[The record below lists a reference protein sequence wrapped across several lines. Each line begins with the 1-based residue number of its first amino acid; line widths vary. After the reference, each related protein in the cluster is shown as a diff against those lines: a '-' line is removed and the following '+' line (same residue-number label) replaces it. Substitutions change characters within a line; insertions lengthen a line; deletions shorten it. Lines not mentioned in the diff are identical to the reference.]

1 MVSVIMEEYR
11 VSLSQFEGPLDLL
24 LHLIEK
30 AEVNIEDIFVSEITS
45 QYLALMD
52 DLSELDMDR
61 ASSFLSVAAQLLL
74 IKSRSLLPRPQAETE
89 EEDPEQQLIRQLR
102 EYKAFKAAG
111 EELQERFLEAKKAI
125 ARLPE
130 DVILPPQKVDIGNA
144 TLDNLYAAF
153 LSILN
158 REDETEDQ
166 KDMTQKVRPD
176 RFTVRDRVMHLREAL
191 KGGRVRFD
199 ALFTDTT
206 TRMECVVTF
215 MALLEMLARGEIRVT
230 QGTTFAPIYIRAKNL
245 SENDQETIYMDEVE
259 D

>member
-1 MVSVIMEEYR
+1 MEEYR

-30 AEVNIEDIFVSEITS
+30 AEVSIEDIFVSEITS
-45 QYLALMD
+45 QYLAMMD

-61 ASSFLSVAAQLLL
+61 ASSFLTVAAQLLL
-74 IKSRSLLPRPQAETE
+74 IKSRSLLPRPPAESE

-111 EELQERFLEAKKAI
+111 EELHERFEEAKKAI
-125 ARLPE
+125 TRLPE
-130 DVILPPQKVDIGNA
+130 DVILPPQKVDISNA
-144 TLDNLYAAF
+144 TLDNLYSAF
-153 LSILN
+153 LAILN
-158 REDETEDQ
+158 REDEAEEK

-176 RFTVRDRVMHLREAL
+176 VFTVRNRVLHLREKL
-191 KGGRVRFD
+191 KEGRIRFD

-206 TRMECVVTF
+206 TRMERVVTF
-215 MALLEMLARGEIRVT
+215 MALLEMLAHGEIRIT
-230 QGTTFAPIYIRAKNL
+230 QGATFAPIYIRAKNL
-245 SENDQETIYMDEVE
+245 SENDNETIYMDEVE

>member
-1 MVSVIMEEYR
+1 MEEYR

-45 QYLALMD
+45 QYLAMMD

-61 ASSFLSVAAQLLL
+61 ASSFLTVAAQLLL
-74 IKSRSLLPRPQAETE
+74 IKSRSLLPRPPAEEE

-102 EYKAFKAAG
+102 EYKAFKTAS
-111 EELQERFLEAKKAI
+111 EQLHERFEEARKAYT
-125 ARLPE
+125 RLPE
-130 DVILPPQKVDIGNA
+130 DVVLPPQKVDINNA

-158 REDETEDQ
+158 REDAAEEQ
-166 KDMTQKVRPD
+166 RDMTQRVRPD
-176 RFTVRDRVMHLREAL
+176 TFTVRDRVEHLRTRL
-191 KGGRVRFD
+191 KDGRVRFD
-199 ALFTDTT
+199 ALFTGSS
-206 TRMECVVTF
+206 TRMERIVTF
-215 MALLEMLARGEIRVT
+215 MALLELLARGEVHIT
-230 QGTTFAPIYIRAKNL
+230 QGATFAPIYIRARQL
-245 SENDQETIYMDEVE
+245 RENDREAVYMDEVE

>member
-1 MVSVIMEEYR
+1 MEEYR

-45 QYLALMD
+45 QYLAMMD

-61 ASSFLSVAAQLLL
+61 ASSFLTVAAQLLL
-74 IKSRSLLPRPQAETE
+74 IKSRSLLPRPPAESE

-111 EELQERFLEAKKAI
+111 EELHERFEEAKKAI
-125 ARLPE
+125 TRLPE
-130 DVILPPQKVDIGNA
+130 DVILPPQKVDISNA
-144 TLDNLYAAF
+144 TLDNLYSAF
-153 LSILN
+153 LAILN
-158 REDETEDQ
+158 REDEAEEK

-176 RFTVRDRVMHLREAL
+176 VFTVRNRVLHLREKL
-191 KGGRVRFD
+191 KEGRIRFD

-206 TRMECVVTF
+206 TRMERVVTF
-215 MALLEMLARGEIRVT
+215 MALLEMLAHGEIRIT
-230 QGTTFAPIYIRAKNL
+230 QGATFAPIYIRAKNL
-245 SENDQETIYMDEVE
+245 SENDNETIYMDEVE

>member
-1 MVSVIMEEYR
+1 MEEYR

-45 QYLALMD
+45 QYLAMMD

-61 ASSFLSVAAQLLL
+61 ASSFLTVAAQLLL
-74 IKSRSLLPRPQAETE
+74 IKSRSLLPRPSAESE

-111 EELQERFLEAKKAI
+111 EELHERFEEAKKAI
-125 ARLPE
+125 TRLPE
-130 DVILPPQKVDIGNA
+130 DVILPPQKVDISNA
-144 TLDNLYAAF
+144 TLDNLYSAF
-153 LSILN
+153 LAILN
-158 REDETEDQ
+158 REDEAEEK

-176 RFTVRDRVMHLREAL
+176 VFTVRNRVLHLREKL
-191 KGGRVRFD
+191 KEGRIRFD

-206 TRMECVVTF
+206 TRMERVVTF
-215 MALLEMLARGEIRVT
+215 MALLEMLAHGEIRIT
-230 QGTTFAPIYIRAKNL
+230 QGATFAPIYIRAKNL
-245 SENDQETIYMDEVE
+245 SENDNETIYMDEVE